1 MAELIVH
8 AEQAPVAR
16 RPLLGYG
23 MAAAAAT
30 LFGINGSVAK
40 TAINSG
46 LAADRLTEVRCA
58 GAFVGLLALAL
69 LTQRD
74 DLKVERRELPFLMA
88 FGIGGVALVQWTYF
102 VAIGRLPVG
111 IALVIQYVAP
121 VLVALYAFVVLREHV
136 RERVWVA
143 LGLSLSGL
151 VLVLRPWQGM
161 VFNTVG
167 LLAAAGAMVTFAFY
181 LLMAER
187 GLASRGTVALL
198 AWGFAFATLFWTL
211 VLPWWSY
218 PVREITDRTSLF
230 GRLDSVHVPVAVL
243 AAWVIVLGTIVPF
256 ILIVGS
262 LNHIPATRAAIV
274 AMLEPVVATFV
285 AWVWLGETLA
295 AVQLVG
301 AAIVI
306 TGVLLAQSAR

>member
-8 AEQAPVAR
+8 AELAPVAR

-46 LAADRLTEVRCA
+46 LAADGLTQVRCA
-58 GAFVGLLALAL
+58 GAFLGLLALAV
-69 LTQRD
+69 LTRRSE
-74 DLKVERRELPFLMA
+74 LRVERRELPFLMA

-121 VLVALYAFVVLREHV
+121 VLVALYAFFVLREHV
-136 RERVWVA
+136 RERVWLA
-143 LGLSLSGL
+143 LALSLSGL
-151 VLVLRPWQGM
+151 VLVLRPWQGL
-161 VFNTVG
+161 VFDSVG
-167 LLAAAGAMVTFAFY
+167 LLAAAGSMVTFAFY

-187 GLASRGTVALL
+187 GLERRGTVSLL

-218 PVREITDRTSLF
+218 PGGEITDTTSLF
-230 GRLDSVHVPVAVL
+230 GRLDGVHVPVAFLV
-243 AAWVIVLGTIVPF
+243 AWVIVLGTIAPF
-256 ILIVGS
+256 LLIVGS

-285 AWVWLGETLA
+285 AWIWLGETLA
-295 AVQLVG
+295 VVQLVG
-301 AAIVI
+301 AAVVI
-306 TGVLLAQSAR
+306 TGVALAQSAR